1 MYKATVLADTL
12 DYARQGNDYILHHS
26 TAVCTY
32 VKDIFIVSML
42 FLVILHIF
50 GAVNPVPAR

>member
-1 MYKATVLADTL
+1 LITPS
-12 DYARQGNDYILHHS
+12 YARQHNDYILHHS

-42 FLVILHIF
+42 LLVILHIF